1 MDLSLILGVLKE
13 GLKLWNTKEG
23 TKYLDRVIKLEKQYY
38 EELSKPELERSQLYL
53 DERLRELNRIA
64 ENFVSYRGPKS

>member
-23 TKYLDRVIKLEKQYY
+23 NKYIDKVIKLEKEYH
-38 EELSKPELERSQLYL
+38 EELSKSEDDRSQLYL
-53 DERLRELNRIA
+53 DERMHELNTIA
-64 ENFVSYRGPKS
+64 KNFIQYSGKK